1 MNIFTCVKRWWWCFL
16 EVFTLYFCISL
27 DLKNSYLIRV
37 LKQWVP
43 YLTHHLECLS
53 TSDGS
58 HSLQLCF
65 SWHNCPSPFYSIVSK
80 LFPDV
85 EIFEVL
91 CDKITPTKLRTASGE
106 NLRYHVICIHSLEVA
121 KVSKPAPSISS
132 GILIIL
138 NFSWS
143 SWVLIHCSRRTPQIQ
158 QTIPLSA
165 DIKRRIVSLDVG
177 HVSQPYGKL
186 FLIQE
191 VKKLPQFLS
200 KIQRFVMIGNRCLM
214 AFHATVMHMLVA
226 STQPPNSP
234 STSPRY
240 WKVDTASNVSSP
252 TCTWVEFKL
261 SVGTISPLH
270 FLHLNMRSFFT
281 VPYNSRASFMNP
293 EAATL
298 AKYWVDTNTF
308 GTSTTKPFN
317 ISWWLLSLTRRT
329 KYLSLALIYS

>member
-1 MNIFTCVKRWWWCFL
+1 M
-16 EVFTLYFCISL
+16 Y
-27 DLKNSYLIRV
+27 
-37 LKQWVP
+37 
-43 YLTHHLECLS
+43 
-53 TSDGS
+53 
-58 HSLQLCF
+58 F

-106 NLRYHVICIHSLEVA
+106 NPRYHVICVHSLEVA

-132 GILIIL
+132 EILIIP

-165 DIKRRIVSLDVG
+165 DIKRRIVSLDVD

-186 FLIQE
+186 FVIQE

-200 KIQRFVMIGNRCLM
+200 KLM
-214 AFHATVMHMLVA
+214 HVLVA

-252 TCTWVEFKL
+252 TCTWMEFKL

-317 ISWWLLSLTRRT
+317 ISWCFWASPDEPSILVLPLYILRSRVCRDVFQ
-329 KYLSLALIYS
+329 ACN